1 MTKFIILFILSAL
14 TTLPALAN
22 FAWDTQVKMA
32 NGELKII
39 HKIGRGDE
47 IADLDSKSTMGKI
60 SQGSAVVGF
69 STSAPSSSIT
79 KMIYIGFEAD
89 KGLRT
94 IVVSD
99 DQVFLTASGKFKR
112 AKELSPDTDK
122 LLSETGVPLN
132 IKSILYNAYAGDIH
146 SISSESDLSPD
157 NCFIAN
163 GVWVGSHKFQVYW
176 DDGSIGKADIFD
188 DFPLNRKL

>member
-1 MTKFIILFILSAL
+1 MTKFTLLFILSAL

-47 IADLDSKSTMGKI
+47 IADLDSKSSMGKI
-60 SQGSAVVGF
+60 SQGSAVIGF
-69 STSAPSSSIT
+69 SSSAPSTSIT

-94 IVVSD
+94 IVVSE

-112 AKELSPDTDK
+112 AKELSADLDK
-122 LLSETGVPLN
+122 LLSETGVPIN
-132 IKSILYNAYAGDIH
+132 IKSLQYNAYTGDIH